1 MEPRI
6 VRELTSHLARDE
18 RLIWAGCP
26 APLPYA
32 LSETGPKIVVAA
44 IAEIGLAIAMGI
56 VAGGWFGWS
65 EAGLARILILA
76 IGLPIL
82 LVFVGA
88 LSTPVRRFIEAR
100 QVIYG
105 LTDRRAI
112 LLVGGSTPRIEE
124 VPTSRFVHP
133 VTTRNR
139 DGSRNLL
146 FFEEVRMAPGAFP
159 AHSGVGFR
167 LKGFL
172 GIRAPDD
179 LEHRVARMVQ
189 QS

>member
-32 LSETGPKIVVAA
+32 LSEAGPKLAIAA
-44 IAEIGLAIAMGI
+44 IAAIGLAIAMVI
-56 VAGGWFGWS
+56 VGGGWLGWN
-65 EAGLARILILA
+65 EAGLARILVLA
-76 IGLPIL
+76 VGLPIL
-82 LVFVGA
+82 LVFAGV
-88 LSTPVRRFIEAR
+88 LSTPWRRFVEAR

-112 LLVGGSTPRIEE
+112 LLVGGTTPRIEE
-124 VPTSRFVHP
+124 VPTNRFVDP

-139 DGSRNLL
+139 DGSRNIL

-159 AHSGVGFR
+159 AHTGVGFK

-172 GIRAPDD
+172 GIRPPDD
-179 LEHRVARMVQ
+179 LETRIARMV
-189 QS
+189 SRS

>member
-32 LSETGPKIVVAA
+32 LSEGRTRIVFTALAVL
-44 IAEIGLAIAMGI
+44 GLAIAMAI

-65 EAGLARILILA
+65 DAGLARVLVLPV
-76 IGLPIL
+76 GLPIL
-82 LVFVGA
+82 LIFAAV
-88 LSTPVRRFIEAR
+88 LSTPVRRFVEAR

-124 VPTSRFVHP
+124 VPTTRFLAP
-133 VTTRNR
+133 VTTRHR
-139 DGSRNLL
+139 DGSRNIL
-146 FFEEVRMAPGAFP
+146 FFEEVRMAPGAVP
-159 AHSGVGFR
+159 AHTGIGFR

-179 LEHRVARMVQ
+179 LEDRIERMV
-189 QS
+189 SRS

>member
-32 LSETGPKIVVAA
+32 LSEGRTRIVAMA
-44 IAEIGLAIAMGI
+44 LTTLALAVTMGI
-56 VAGGWFGWS
+56 VAGGWYGWS
-65 EAGLARILILA
+65 SAGLVRVLILA
-76 IGLPIL
+76 IGLPML
-82 LVFVGA
+82 LVFAAV
-88 LSTPVRRFIEAR
+88 LSTPVRRFMEAR

-124 VPTSRFVHP
+124 VPTSRFVNP
-133 VTTRNR
+133 VTTRHRN
-139 DGSRNLL
+139 GSRNVL
-146 FFEEVRMAPGAFP
+146 FFEEVRIAHGAFP
-159 AHSGVGFR
+159 AHTGVGIR

-179 LEHRVARMVQ
+179 LEARIARMVQ
-189 QS
+189 RS